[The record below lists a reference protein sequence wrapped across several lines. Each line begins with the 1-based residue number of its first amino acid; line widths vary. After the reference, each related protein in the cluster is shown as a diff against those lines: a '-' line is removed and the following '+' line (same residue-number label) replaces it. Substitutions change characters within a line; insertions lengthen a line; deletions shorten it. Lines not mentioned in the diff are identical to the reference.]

1 MQVSSSNPCEGQ
13 CELLPCMEPLKGEV
27 YLAQWG
33 APVHP
38 PGASRQTCGSWLKLP
53 VEDLGLFFARSS
65 NQARGVSW
73 WISHLLRVDEAF
85 CFHTSICPLIP
96 SASKPHPRHSQALRE
111 RSRRPWQLLGGKG
124 RFSSAGGGGE
134 DLGRRNPPTAPG
146 RSEPLLAGS
155 ETGAAT
161 RGDGKSPRPPP
172 PVPVP

>member
-96 SASKPHPRHSQALRE
+96 SASKPHPRHSQALRK

-124 RFSSAGGGGE
+124 RFSSAGGGE

-172 PVPVP
+172 PPVP